1 MRHDDGRKL
10 DHKTLEAIRV
20 RAVQRVMDGE
30 SPEVVIKAL
39 GMSRARIYEW
49 LAAYREGGFDAL
61 KAKQISGRPKK
72 LSGAQIRELY
82 IWITTF
88 TPDQL
93 KFDFALWTRGR
104 VRELI
109 RQKFNVRLSD
119 VSVGRLLRNL
129 GLTPQKPL
137 HRAYQQK
144 PEAVKQ
150 WKEETY
156 PEIRK
161 EAKKVGATIYF
172 GDEASIRS
180 DYHSGTTWAP
190 RGETPIIRNT
200 GSRFSINLISAISPR
215 GELRFKTIQG
225 NMNTDAF
232 LGFLKALVQ
241 DVDKPVFLILDNHP
255 VHHARRVRDY
265 VESLDG
271 KLRLFFLPPYSPEL
285 NPDESVWG
293 YIKYHHVGKKIINSK
308 EQLRSTVYRQLRRLQ
323 KLPRLLK
330 SFFGH
335 PDLAYISGQCS
346 LTLFRIS
353 NGKPYISVN
362 NATRNALK
370 APNERQSRLVLGLKK
385 LNAKKIKTAEFR
397 TTRLQSP

>member
-129 GLTPQKPL
+129 GLTPQNPL

-190 RGETPIIRNT
+190 RGETPIIHNT

-255 VHHARRVRDY
+255 AHHARRVRDY

-335 PDLAYISGQCS
+335 PDLAYISG
-346 LTLFRIS
+346 
-353 NGKPYISVN
+353 
-362 NATRNALK
+362 
-370 APNERQSRLVLGLKK
+370 
-385 LNAKKIKTAEFR
+385 
-397 TTRLQSP
+397 

>member
-1 MRHDDGRKL
+1 MRHTDGRKL
-10 DHKTLEAIRV
+10 DHKTLEALRI
-20 RAVQRVMDGE
+20 RAVQQVMDGE

-49 LAAYREGGFDAL
+49 LAAFREGGFDAL
-61 KAKQISGRPKK
+61 KAKEIPGRPKK
-72 LSGAQIRELY
+72 LSGEQIRELY
-82 IWITTF
+82 TWITTF

-129 GLTPQKPL
+129 GLTPQRPL

-190 RGETPIIRNT
+190 IGETPVIRNT
-200 GSRFSINLISAISPR
+200 GSRFSINMISAISPR
-215 GELRFKTIQG
+215 GELRFKTIEG
-225 NMNTDAF
+225 TMNTDAF
-232 LGFLKALVQ
+232 IGFLKALVQ
-241 DVDKPVFLILDNHP
+241 DAEKPIFLILDNHP
-255 VHHARRVRDY
+255 VHHARRVRAY
-265 VESLDG
+265 VEGLNG
-271 KLRLFFLPPYSPEL
+271 KLKLFFLPPYSPEL

-308 EQLRSTVYRQLRRLQ
+308 DQLRNIVYRQLRRLQ

-335 PDLAYISGQCS
+335 PDLANGHLQCMQS
-346 LTLFRIS
+346 
-353 NGKPYISVN
+353 SV
-362 NATRNALK
+362 
-370 APNERQSRLVLGLKK
+370 E
-385 LNAKKIKTAEFR
+385 
-397 TTRLQSP
+397 

>member
-172 GDEASIRS
+172 GDEAAFGLIITVAPP
-180 DYHSGTTWAP
+180 GT
-190 RGETPIIRNT
+190 
-200 GSRFSINLISAISPR
+200 
-215 GELRFKTIQG
+215 QG
-225 NMNTDAF
+225 
-232 LGFLKALVQ
+232 
-241 DVDKPVFLILDNHP
+241 
-255 VHHARRVRDY
+255 
-265 VESLDG
+265 
-271 KLRLFFLPPYSPEL
+271 
-285 NPDESVWG
+285 
-293 YIKYHHVGKKIINSK
+293 
-308 EQLRSTVYRQLRRLQ
+308 
-323 KLPRLLK
+323 
-330 SFFGH
+330 
-335 PDLAYISGQCS
+335 
-346 LTLFRIS
+346 
-353 NGKPYISVN
+353 
-362 NATRNALK
+362 
-370 APNERQSRLVLGLKK
+370 
-385 LNAKKIKTAEFR
+385 
-397 TTRLQSP
+397 

>member
-82 IWITTF
+82 TWITTF

-161 EAKKVGATIYF
+161 EAKKVG
-172 GDEASIRS
+172 
-180 DYHSGTTWAP
+180 
-190 RGETPIIRNT
+190 
-200 GSRFSINLISAISPR
+200 
-215 GELRFKTIQG
+215 
-225 NMNTDAF
+225 
-232 LGFLKALVQ
+232 
-241 DVDKPVFLILDNHP
+241 
-255 VHHARRVRDY
+255 
-265 VESLDG
+265 
-271 KLRLFFLPPYSPEL
+271 
-285 NPDESVWG
+285 
-293 YIKYHHVGKKIINSK
+293 
-308 EQLRSTVYRQLRRLQ
+308 
-323 KLPRLLK
+323 
-330 SFFGH
+330 
-335 PDLAYISGQCS
+335 
-346 LTLFRIS
+346 
-353 NGKPYISVN
+353 
-362 NATRNALK
+362 
-370 APNERQSRLVLGLKK
+370 
-385 LNAKKIKTAEFR
+385 
-397 TTRLQSP
+397 

>member
-144 PEAVKQ
+144 TRGR
-150 WKEETY
+150 ETMERRDL
-156 PEIRK
+156 PGNSQGS
-161 EAKKVGATIYF
+161 KK
-172 GDEASIRS
+172 
-180 DYHSGTTWAP
+180 
-190 RGETPIIRNT
+190 
-200 GSRFSINLISAISPR
+200 SRR
-215 GELRFKTIQG
+215 
-225 NMNTDAF
+225 
-232 LGFLKALVQ
+232 
-241 DVDKPVFLILDNHP
+241 
-255 VHHARRVRDY
+255 HH
-265 VESLDG
+265 
-271 KLRLFFLPPYSPEL
+271 
-285 NPDESVWG
+285 
-293 YIKYHHVGKKIINSK
+293 
-308 EQLRSTVYRQLRRLQ
+308 
-323 KLPRLLK
+323 
-330 SFFGH
+330 
-335 PDLAYISGQCS
+335 
-346 LTLFRIS
+346 LFR
-353 NGKPYISVN
+353 
-362 NATRNALK
+362 R
-370 APNERQSRLVLGLKK
+370 
-385 LNAKKIKTAEFR
+385 
-397 TTRLQSP
+397 